1 MVVVDASDKDTLL
14 FLANDVSSHIYL
26 YLKVKKKTY
35 LSISIELQT
44 LKLYIIALPIKLI
57 SVLVPPILSFLIN
70 LLNFKI

>member
-57 SVLVPPILSFLIN
+57 SVLVPLILSFLIN